1 MKTEEII
8 VLDKPNPSLEFL
20 SANRLTNPAHVREI
34 MQSMKR
40 GDWIPPIFVKD
51 NYIVDG
57 QHRYKAFC
65 TLCSIDTSRH
75 YELGMLKINSK
86 EDPISL
92 AIRFNSGHKRWL
104 TKDYLY
110 AYCETGKNSY
120 CLLRDF
126 LKDNP
131 ELEIRSAIQLILG
144 RYNTEDFQSGKL
156 HVDGILIAY
165 ALERLKALRRVSKIL
180 KTSEVFKRDIIQ
192 AFYVICDEVNNAP
205 RFYKSLRNFQMPHKY
220 TKTEWL
226 KAYRLC
232 YNNFTEYWA

>member
-1 MKTEEII
+1 MKTEEITI
-8 VLDKPNPSLEFL
+8 LDKPNNDLKLL

-34 MQSMKR
+34 MQSMER
-40 GDWIPPIFVKD
+40 GEWVPPIFVKD

-65 TLCSIDTSRH
+65 TLCSIDPSRC
-75 YELGMLKINSK
+75 YELGMLRINSK

-110 AYCETGKNSY
+110 AYCETGRISY

-144 RYNTEDFQSGKL
+144 RYNTNDFQSGRL
-156 HVDGILIAY
+156 HIDDILIAY
-165 ALERLKALRRVSKIL
+165 ASERLKALHRVSKIL
-180 KTSEVFKRDIIQ
+180 ETSEVFKRDVIQ
-192 AFYVICDEVNNAP
+192 AFYVICNEVNDAP
-205 RFYKSLRNFQMPHKY
+205 RFYKSLCNFQMPHKH

-232 YNNFTEYWA
+232 YNNFTEY